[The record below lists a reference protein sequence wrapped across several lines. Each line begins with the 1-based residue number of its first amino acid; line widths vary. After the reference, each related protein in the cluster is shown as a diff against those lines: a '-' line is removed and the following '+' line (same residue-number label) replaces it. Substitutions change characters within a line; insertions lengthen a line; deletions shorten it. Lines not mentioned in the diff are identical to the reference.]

1 MPQGRIDSTG
11 NYMHYII
18 DQMSKWVG
26 VVESQGS
33 NCKEKKSKMEWK
45 KQGRTYGIGLELEV
59 TIVTHN
65 SINHF

>member
-1 MPQGRIDSTG
+1 MRVHLTKDRNFLKRQKCLRNYKMLQGRIDSTG

-33 NCKEKKSKMEWK
+33 NCKE
-45 KQGRTYGIGLELEV
+45 I
-59 TIVTHN
+59 
-65 SINHF
+65 